1 VLDDVGP
8 AVGAHRRGAAV
19 GSFGAPTPEA
29 LLRAV
34 SDAATD
40 LASVRDRGV
49 ILQALVRRTRALLGA
64 DMAYLSLND
73 LDAGE
78 TWIHVTDG
86 VRTAAYAGI
95 RMPLG
100 TGILGAVAA
109 GGTSVHTDDYLADRD
124 LNHLTHIDAVVAGE
138 GVRAISGEPLR
149 VDGHLVGAL
158 LVAHRAPVAMPPA
171 GLAALRLMALQAAV
185 ALEQTRRAGEIAE
198 LRALTRSARDDAA
211 RHGQAAAD
219 AAALLALD
227 ARLIAAVEIG
237 SGCHAVLEELSADLA
252 APVALLDARG
262 EVRSGSP
269 AAQPDDGQSSGSEC
283 AVDGDRGCVVSP
295 ARGARADAVL
305 ARGALAVGLALQVEH
320 ELAEAADRSA
330 STLLDDLLGDHLD
343 DGPDGDRAARREVAE
358 ARALSHGVD
367 LRAPTSSLVVLVP
380 AAERQRGV
388 AALRPLVA
396 RGGLV
401 SVHAGHVCLLCARPA
416 MRPPTRLATARR
428 RRWRRRACPASW
440 AARPPP
446 AAAPARC
453 SARTPRRRR
462 PPAPRR
468 SSAGAGATPTGP
480 ASVSPGCCSA
490 VTTSRSSTRS
500 SSSSSAPPWRT
511 TPRTAPGSWRR
522 RPPSSR
528 RARGRA
534 RRRGSSSTSTRC
546 GSARNASPS
555 SSGRGGTCRRGAST
569 CTPRCG
575 CSYCGRRE
583 DRGRR
588 GSPRATPRLPPSHA
602 GDRMQQRG
610 LLSTQAVRTYEPALG
625 HAGLRR
631 PTARFLLSCAPT
643 CTVEGSAIPARHSD
657 PVCTTDGRERMPPSN
672 AKVRRVRRRVK
683 PAGVVYLVVRV
694 MLVVGQAVRACRGSV
709 VTS

>member
-1 VLDDVGP
+1 MLDDVGP
-8 AVGAHRRGAAV
+8 VVDGGHLRAAAV

-34 SDAATD
+34 HDAATD

-124 LNHLTHIDAVVAGE
+124 LNHLTHIDAVVAEE

-158 LVAHRAPVAMPPA
+158 LVAHRTPVAMPPA

-198 LRALTRSARDDAA
+198 LRDAARAARDDAA
-211 RHGQAAAD
+211 RLEQKAAEAE
-219 AAALLALD
+219 ALLALD
-227 ARLIAAVEIG
+227 ARLLAAVETG
-237 SGCHAVLEELSADLA
+237 SGCHAVLEEVAAELA

-269 AAQPDDGQSSGSEC
+269 TALPDDAQPPGSEC
-283 AVDGDRGCVVSP
+283 AVEGGRGCLVTP
-295 ARGARADAVL
+295 ASGARADAVL
-305 ARGALAVGLALQVEH
+305 GRGALAVGLALQVEH

-367 LRAPTSSLVVLVP
+367 LRAPASSLVVLVP

-401 SVHAGHVCLLCARPA
+401 SVHAGHVCLLCPA
-416 MRPPTRLATARR
+416 GGSTTDAVGDRVAEALATAGVPGLVGSATAAGRGAGPLQR
-428 RRWRRRACPASW
+428 AHAEAAQAARAAQVLGWRRGHADRARLGLAGLLLGGHDEQVVDALVEQQLGPALAYDAAHGTRLVETAAAVLEEGSRTGA
-440 AARPPP
+440 AARLFVHVNTVRQRAERLGELLGQGWDVPPRSLDVH
-446 AAAPARC
+446 AALRLQ
-453 SARTPRRRR
+453 
-462 PPAPRR
+462 
-468 SSAGAGATPTGP
+468 
-480 ASVSPGCCSA
+480 VL
-490 VTTSRSSTRS
+490 
-500 SSSSSAPPWRT
+500 
-511 TPRTAPGSWRR
+511 
-522 RPPSSR
+522 
-528 RARGRA
+528 RAA
-534 RRRGSSSTSTRC
+534 
-546 GSARNASPS
+546 
-555 SSGRGGTCRRGAST
+555 RGGTG
-569 CTPRCG
+569 G
-575 CSYCGRRE
+575 
-583 DRGRR
+583 
-588 GSPRATPRLPPSHA
+588 
-602 GDRMQQRG
+602 
-610 LLSTQAVRTYEPALG
+610 
-625 HAGLRR
+625 
-631 PTARFLLSCAPT
+631 
-643 CTVEGSAIPARHSD
+643 
-657 PVCTTDGRERMPPSN
+657 
-672 AKVRRVRRRVK
+672 
-683 PAGVVYLVVRV
+683 
-694 MLVVGQAVRACRGSV
+694 
-709 VTS
+709 